1 MVTRCCIVVS
11 VARVELA
18 GSRSAGRRSSTAAG
32 SIEAQCVRACVQ
44 RAVRCLGKC
53 WRVTG
58 TDGCS
63 ATRWL
68 VKMHANDARVEPCP
82 SSIDLHS
89 LTLTAITAL
98 ETRKL

>member
-44 RAVRCLGKC
+44 CAV
-53 WRVTG
+53 
-58 TDGCS
+58 CS
-63 ATRWL
+63 DNR
-68 VKMHANDARVEPCP
+68 KRSDVEMRRN
-82 SSIDLHS
+82 
-89 LTLTAITAL
+89 
-98 ETRKL
+98 ETRQTNDRGAGVLARPSCVVWWESAGE